1 MFDNNSVLSA
11 DESLLVSGDS
21 AALRDPYGLDFNK
34 DGHSD
39 LVWHDPV
46 SGQNVLWLMAGD
58 QVSDRIDLPS
68 EAGWTVEAIADFN
81 RDGQA
86 DLLVRNKSTGDN
98 AAWFMGGENGA
109 EYKGRDGI
117 TGIGAD
123 WEVQGVSDFD
133 DDAKADILWQNKRT
147 GENVIWY
154 MGDNSG
160 TAVRDRAE
168 LRSPSRQWSA
178 QGLADFDGDGR
189 TDVLWRNKDS
199 GENLV
204 WYMHGD
210 QGTRY
215 KDSERIETFKDS
227 DWQLHGVGDFNQNG
241 SLDLF
246 WRKQSSGD
254 NVIWQMEGEKNNRIE
269 ERIQFA
275 NLKGSWLPII
285 GEWSPAIESDQSTNS
300 SNSASESSSPAP
312 LPTQPAS
319 SSADNGFNIEFD
331 YRFDIN
337 NWFDDEKKAVLEAA
351 ADIWEAIILDE
362 FENIKIGTTVHATDP
377 YGNGLTSFQLDSEI
391 DDIKVFAF
399 AQDLNATRSL
409 AEAGATVYQGDR
421 NTSTVFQPWLGEIVF
436 NDKEAWYVNADTSET
451 LDIPSTQA
459 DMLSVAVHEL
469 GHILGISSG
478 IEAFSALIENG
489 AFTGEA
495 AIALND
501 GEPIPLDGR
510 GSHIE
515 DNFEIPGL
523 GENSLDPN
531 IQKGTRK
538 LLTALDV
545 ALLDDI
551 GYSVDYS
558 TVAAVP
564 EIEVLSIQEGNQD
577 KTTLRANNSYTVRW
591 EDNFAADVKI
601 ELYEGNRFVRTIV
614 DSTPS
619 DGEFT
624 WYVTTDLISD
634 AYYSLRISS
643 AEDSD
648 VFDISGRPFQ
658 IEASPYINID
668 TPSDNAPLLTG
679 STFELTW
686 SDNLDE
692 TVRIELYKDG
702 SYERTITAST
712 SSDGSYQWQ
721 IPTYLDTSRNY
732 HLRFT
737 STSES
742 SVYDE
747 SALFWIQKA

>member
-168 LRSPSRQWSA
+168 LRSPGRQWSA